1 MDTLANQRLRILI
14 DNNDRPKY
22 VIAADATKGAM
33 SLVARPLEKIEWK
46 VHDRKKGKQF
56 WIQFVAIDADGTKR
70 PSASPFSDVEWQS
83 GRRQSVD
90 GRLDGTIDP
99 DAPDVIYAYNVE
111 YDGKTLDPAIIID
124 K

>member
-1 MDTLANQRLRILI
+1 MDTLANKRLRILI

-22 VIAADATKGAM
+22 VIDADATRGAM
-33 SLVARPLEKIEWK
+33 SLVARSLEKIEWM

-56 WIQFVAIDADGTKR
+56 WIQFVTINPDGSKQ
-70 PSASPFSDVEWQS
+70 PSGSPFSDVAWQG

-99 DAPDVIYAYNVE
+99 DAPDVIYSYSVE
-111 YDGKTLDPAIIID
+111 YSGNLLDPAIIID

>member
-1 MDTLANQRLRILI
+1 MDALANKKLRILI
-14 DNNDRPKY
+14 DSSDTPKY
-22 VIAADATKGAM
+22 VIHADATQGAM
-33 SLVARPLEKIEWK
+33 SLVARPLENIEWK
-46 VHDRKKGKQF
+46 VHERKKGKQF
-56 WIQFVAIDADGTKR
+56 WIQFVTIGTDGAKR

-99 DAPDVIYAYNVE
+99 SAPDVVYTYNVE